1 MLGER
6 IRNLRLNSGMTAQQ
20 LAQSAELSPAQV
32 SQIERGNSDPSLD
45 ALRRI
50 AKALNTPLFDLFAE
64 REDRPV
70 RVVRE
75 HSRMIVQSP
84 RGGISYSRVS
94 PGSGMLEV
102 LAGELA
108 PGAASHDEPWS
119 HPPSEECVL
128 VTSGTLTVEVNGEDF
143 TLGPGDS
150 AYFASIHPHRYVN
163 YTDEIVRFTIS
174 ISPPGY

>member
-6 IRNLRLNSGMTAQQ
+6 IRALRLNSGMTAQE
-20 LAQSAELSPAQV
+20 LARAAKLSPAQV

-50 AKALNTPLFDLFAE
+50 ARALNTPLFDLFAE
-64 REDRPV
+64 QEEHLV
-70 RVVRE
+70 RVIRE
-75 HSRMIVQSP
+75 PERMIVRSP

-94 PGSGMLEV
+94 PGSGTLEV

-108 PGAASHDEPWS
+108 PGASSSDELWS

-128 VTSGTLTVEVNGEDF
+128 VSSGVLTVEVKGDEF
-143 TLGPGDS
+143 ELGSGDS
-150 AYFASIHPHRYVN
+150 AYFASVHPHRYVN
-163 YTDEIVRFTIS
+163 HTKDVVKFTVS